1 MKSYQRFFRDAG
13 QPIGFTVAII
23 FICLFVYWILGAMC
37 VALSPDP
44 DLAAARDTYRNE
56 CVLAGGE
63 VMKRSGSQ
71 LCVKIEQAEGIPL
84 ENSWESAYD
93 ENCHEADGEI
103 LFNYQ
108 KRGCY
113 TVTVIEEL
121 GARP

>member
-1 MKSYQRFFRDAG
+1 MKSYQRFFRDAAG
-13 QPIGFTVAII
+13 PIGVTGAVILV
-23 FICLFVYWILGAMC
+23 CLFVFWIIGSVCSAMKT
-37 VALSPDP
+37 DP
-44 DLAAARDTYRNE
+44 ETATARDAYRNE

-71 LCVKIEQAEGIPL
+71 FCVKIEQAEGIPL
-84 ENSWESAYD
+84 EDAWESTYD
-93 ENCHEADGEI
+93 QKCLEADGEI